1 MGKGATLADNIE
13 LLRDVLRT
21 QRKLLRENDNEDLSN
36 APLMIAL
43 YKEVEAF
50 FYGDETTQGLIGS
63 KELYDVILMLC
74 DDYYGNL
81 RTLPTEEMRKHPGGH
96 GMHYHSDYQGGPT
109 SYEWIN
115 SS

>member
-21 QRKLLRENDNEDLSN
+21 QRKLIRENVNEDLSKV
-36 APLMIAL
+36 PRMIAL

-74 DDYYGNL
+74 DDNYGNL
-81 RTLPTEEMRKHPGGH
+81 RTLPTEEMRKHPGGYLSLIH
-96 GMHYHSDYQGGPT
+96 
-109 SYEWIN
+109 I
-115 SS
+115 